1 METAR
6 TLRDQYAHLEALAA
20 EQNEKR
26 DELYALAARHQAEA
40 DRLEAEGYAAE
51 ELAFQFEEQAAQ
63 LEGGQ

>member
-26 DELYALAARHQAEA
+26 DELYALAKRHQAEA
-40 DRLEAEGYAAE
+40 DRLDAEAYAAE
-51 ELAFQFEEQAAQ
+51 QLAFEYEEQAAR
-63 LEGGQ
+63 LVGGQ